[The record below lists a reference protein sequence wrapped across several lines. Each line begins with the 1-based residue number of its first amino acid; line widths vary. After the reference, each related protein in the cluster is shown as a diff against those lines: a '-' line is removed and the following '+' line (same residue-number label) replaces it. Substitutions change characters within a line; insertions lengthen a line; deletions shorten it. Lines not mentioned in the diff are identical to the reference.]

1 MNTGNGR
8 WQKLRRIKFSRIKNT
23 NNKTWSWQNGRKNKQ
38 WKNQK
43 TSRGMRKHV
52 RRMKQESRKAGI
64 PINELKK
71 KVRLTQ
77 VSEKEA

>member
-1 MNTGNGR
+1 MVT
-8 WQKLRRIKFSRIKNT
+8 
-23 NNKTWSWQNGRKNKQ
+23 KTSQGKVK
-38 WKNQK
+38 K

-71 KVRLTQ
+71 KVRSPQ
-77 VSEKEA
+77 VPKKED

>member
-1 MNTGNGR
+1 MVTNTSNG
-8 WQKLRRIKFSRIKNT
+8 KIK
-23 NNKTWSWQNGRKNKQ
+23 
-38 WKNQK
+38 K

-71 KVRLTQ
+71 KVRKPLEPK
-77 VSEKEA
+77 VKKEA